1 MARLAIVL
9 IDQWADWEPALLASG
24 ARDDFGDEVRFLS
37 PGGQPVR
44 SMGGLLANVDGDVE
58 DFEPGHAD
66 AIAVIGSPLWA
77 TDASPVVT
85 PVLRMAADA
94 GLTVGGICGATLAL
108 ARAGLLDTRA
118 HTSNGLEFLQQ
129 HAAGYHG
136 SERYRDQAQAVSDQR
151 VVSASGLAPATFAAQ
166 MLRALHPDK
175 DKEIAQMLEY
185 FAREHQRA

>member
-24 ARDDFGDEVRFLS
+24 AKDDFGDEVRFLS
-37 PGGQPVR
+37 PGGKPVR

-58 DFEPGHAD
+58 DFEPGQAD
-66 AIAVIGSPLWA
+66 AIAVIGSPLWS
-77 TDASPVVT
+77 TDKSPVVT

-94 GLTVGGICGATLAL
+94 GLAVGAICGATLAL
-108 ARAGLLDTRA
+108 ARAGLLDARA
-118 HTSNGLEFLQQ
+118 HTSNSLEFLQQ

-136 SERYRDQAQAVSDQR
+136 AQRYRDEAQAVSDQG

-166 MLRALHPDK
+166 MLRALHPDREK
-175 DKEIAQMLEY
+175 AISEMLQL
-185 FAREHQRA
+185 FGREHQG